1 MKSKFNFIVFIF
13 LLLISCQTQKIK
25 LDVEAIDDDKIP
37 THESWNTNIKFYK
50 ENCLQALLKTS
61 HLTDYK
67 EEEFKLLDKVN
78 VKFYNKKNELE
89 SILTSNFG
97 KSDDKNKLLIAWG
110 NVVVQNF
117 EDKKLNTEELIWNE
131 ETGKVYS
138 DKFVRIYDGA
148 DVIEGFGF
156 ESDKK
161 LENYKIFKITY
172 LAQRET
178 KN

>member
-1 MKSKFNFIVFIF
+1 MINKFIFIVSIFI
-13 LLLISCQTQKIK
+13 LIISCQPQKIK
-25 LDVEAIDDDKIP
+25 PDVEAIDDDKIP

-50 ENCLQALLKTS
+50 GNHLQAILKTS
-61 HLTDYK
+61 HLTDYE

-78 VKFYNKKNELE
+78 VKFYNKKNQLE
-89 SILTSNFG
+89 SILTSNYG
-97 KSDDKNKLLIAWG
+97 KSDDKNKLLFAWG

-117 EDKKLNTEELIWNE
+117 EEKKLNTEELIWNE
-131 ETGKVYS
+131 ETEKVYT
-138 DKFVRIYDGA
+138 DKFIRIYDGP
-148 DVIEGFGF
+148 DIIEGFGF